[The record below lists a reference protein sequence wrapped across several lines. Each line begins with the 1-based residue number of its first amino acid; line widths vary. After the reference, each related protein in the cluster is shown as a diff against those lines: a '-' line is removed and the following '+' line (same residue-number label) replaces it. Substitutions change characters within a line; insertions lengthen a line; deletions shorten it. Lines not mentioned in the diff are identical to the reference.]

1 MCSLPICRIPSLV
14 RRRWPTSLML
24 PTAPLLYL
32 IAGFSVF
39 GMSGIDGRAS
49 ARVTPDLPEA
59 VFRMAP
65 PAPEPLEFRRVDPT
79 DAVAFNASIPIAY
92 GPNPA
97 AKAFDQRSQSAA
109 DRRSEEHTSELQSLM
124 RISYAVFCL
133 KKNT

>member
-1 MCSLPICRIPSLV
+1 MPSLD
-14 RRRWPTSLML
+14 RRHWPTSLML
-24 PTAPLLYL
+24 ATAALLYL

-79 DAVAFNASIPIAY
+79 GAVAFNASIPIAS

-97 AKAFDQRSQSAA
+97 AQAFHHPPHSAPDPHPPPPSPPPPPYSQAP
-109 DRRSEEHTSELQSLM
+109 
-124 RISYAVFCL
+124 
-133 KKNT
+133 

>member
-1 MCSLPICRIPSLV
+1 
-14 RRRWPTSLML
+14 
-24 PTAPLLYL
+24 
-32 IAGFSVF
+32 
-39 GMSGIDGRAS
+39 MSGIDGRAS

-97 AKAFDQRSQSAA
+97 AQAFDQRSQSAA
-109 DRRSEEHTSELQSLM
+109 DRQRALECLTNAIYFEAATELPADPPHVAHALLPRARHPPSPH
-124 RISYAVFCL
+124 RHDRA
-133 KKNT
+133 

>member
-1 MCSLPICRIPSLV
+1 
-14 RRRWPTSLML
+14 
-24 PTAPLLYL
+24 
-32 IAGFSVF
+32 
-39 GMSGIDGRAS
+39 MSGIDGRAS

-97 AKAFDQRSQSAA
+97 AKAFDQRLQSAA
-109 DRRSEEHTSELQSLM
+109 DRQRALECLANAIYYEAATHPPAAPPPDPQVVLNPVRTPAFPHLPCGSVNKRSDRQ
-124 RISYAVFCL
+124 
-133 KKNT
+133 

>member
-1 MCSLPICRIPSLV
+1 MWSRDMQLSTALRWPAWRMPSLD
-14 RRRWPTSLML
+14 RRHWPTSLML
-24 PTAPLLYL
+24 ATAALLYL

-92 GPNPA
+92 G
-97 AKAFDQRSQSAA
+97 
-109 DRRSEEHTSELQSLM
+109 DRKSPRLNSSP
-124 RISYAVFCL
+124 
-133 KKNT
+133 